1 MMNFHPQ
8 QMNNWQ
14 LMYFQLLDQYSTLA
28 HNYHQQTENN
38 NALYRELEQV
48 MEEKVA
54 LLQGTSSPFPTQVSI
69 PLPHPQEEEPQQPP
83 PEILRVTKMKRHPGS
98 MRRNG

>member
-1 MMNFHPQ
+1 MMNFQPQ

-14 LMYFQLLDQYSTLA
+14 LMYFQLLNQYSSLA

-38 NALYRELEQV
+38 NSLYRELEQA

-54 LLQGTSSPFPTQVSI
+54 ILQGISSPIPTQASL
-69 PLPHPQEEEPQQPP
+69 PLPQHQEEEPQ
-83 PEILRVTKMKRHPGS
+83 
-98 MRRNG
+98 